1 MRVTPLEL
9 RKADF
14 KRSVRG
20 YNQEEVQHLLS
31 SASETLEE
39 AVRDNLELKQQL
51 AGLKERLR
59 NYESLEKTLNETLL
73 MAQKASDSTRQA
85 ADREAELMIAR
96 AEVQAEKI
104 LDEARAQLHLLK
116 NEIEM
121 LGHEKTAF
129 LVKMRSLVASQ
140 WKLLQ
145 EESVAGRRMSGKQE
159 AREEQSGAAVF
170 ESPAGEKPP
179 AAESATKTAGEE
191 EQEEADDFPVVGNLS
206 RELGRI
212 LRSDAPPAAEQSAA
226 EAEEP
231 AREEPEE
238 PAAAVEDKDS
248 LFWSEEPA
256 GEITGANESGSEKP
270 EVFWGD
276 ETGEEMK
283 KEKKKGK

>member
-1 MRVTPLEL
+1 MKVTPLEL

-20 YNQEEVQHLLS
+20 YNPEEVQHLLA

-39 AVRDNLELKQQL
+39 VVRDNLELKQQL
-51 AGLKERLR
+51 AGQKERLKS
-59 NYESLEKTLNETLL
+59 YESLEKTLNDTLL

-85 ADREAELMIAR
+85 ADREAELVIAR
-96 AEVQAEKI
+96 AEVQAEK
-104 LDEARAQLHLLK
+104 LLEEARGQLHLLK

-121 LGHEKTAF
+121 LGYEKTAF

-145 EESVAGRRMSGKQE
+145 EESVAGRKLSE
-159 AREEQSGAAVF
+159 AREADEEQSGPVF
-170 ESPAGEKPP
+170 FKSPSGEKPLP
-179 AAESATKTAGEE
+179 EETNSEDGAVE
-191 EQEEADDFPVVGNLS
+191 EQVEDELPVVGNLS
-206 RELGRI
+206 RELGKI
-212 LRSDAPPAAEQSAA
+212 LRADAAPAAEKSTT

-231 AREEPEE
+231 AREMMEE
-238 PAAAVEDKDS
+238 QSAAVEDKDS

-256 GEITGANESGSEKP
+256 EETTEENKSGSEKP

-276 ETGEEMK
+276 EASEETK
-283 KEKKKGK
+283 KEKKKSR